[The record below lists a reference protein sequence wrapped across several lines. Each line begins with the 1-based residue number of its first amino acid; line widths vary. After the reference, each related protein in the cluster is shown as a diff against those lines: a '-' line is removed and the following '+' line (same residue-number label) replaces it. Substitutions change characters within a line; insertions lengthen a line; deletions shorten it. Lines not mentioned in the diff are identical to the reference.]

1 MAQSENRKNLKKIL
15 YPIKVLRNMAWK
27 EERKEKDLCTQTG
40 NKRPVVLMAPLRLLL
55 LLRYTVCTLFI
66 SV

>member
-1 MAQSENRKNLKKIL
+1 
-15 YPIKVLRNMAWK
+15 MAWK

-55 LLRYTVCTLFI
+55 LLRYTVYTIYICVDI
-66 SV
+66 